1 MGELFGSY
9 TYQVLKPIAD
19 ELQKEQLKN
28 NCDSKEKEIKDFG
41 VKVQQLE
48 QKIAEGKLKD
58 DLILSKDTHIKDLQN
73 IIAEL
78 EKTNKQLVVKVSQ
91 EIVQLKSFIKEE
103 LKLCQNNKLTENSQ
117 TNAEGSM
124 RETLKSCQL
133 NLNKTHNEV
142 SEYKAQLEI
151 KNSINAENT
160 EMISQLSEKVK
171 ELNEHQVTCNKQ
183 KDIIKDQ
190 KEEISKLKE
199 HIKKDEVK

>member
-28 NCDSKEKEIKDFG
+28 NCGSKEKEIKDFG

-103 LKLCQNNKLTENSQ
+103 LKLSQNNKLTENSQ

-124 RETLKSCQL
+124 RESLKSCQL

-142 SEYKAQLEI
+142 SEYKAQLDI
-151 KNSINAENT
+151 KNKT
-160 EMISQLSEKVK
+160 ISQLSEKVK
-171 ELNEHQVTCNKQ
+171 ELDEHQVTCNKQ

-199 HIKKDEVK
+199 HI